1 MSRRVIPEPLKPH
14 RVDLY
19 LFEGE
24 SPAGPKFGEKLAR
37 LHVLVEDKVRLVR
50 AASGDQVQSTRAV
63 YLDQLEVPLRSE
75 VDYVGSR
82 RAVVAVAQG
91 RHGTRLAHTVLYLA

>member
-1 MSRRVIPEPLKPH
+1 MPIPEPLKPH

-24 SPAGPKFGEKLAR
+24 SPAGPKFGEPLTR
-37 LHVLVEDKVRLVR
+37 VHVLVEDKIRLVR
-50 AASGDQVQSTRAV
+50 AADGDQVQSTRAI

-75 VDYVGSR
+75 VDYGGDR
-82 RAVVAVAQG
+82 RAVVGTAQG
-91 RHGTRLAHTVLYLA
+91 RINSRLAHTVLYLA